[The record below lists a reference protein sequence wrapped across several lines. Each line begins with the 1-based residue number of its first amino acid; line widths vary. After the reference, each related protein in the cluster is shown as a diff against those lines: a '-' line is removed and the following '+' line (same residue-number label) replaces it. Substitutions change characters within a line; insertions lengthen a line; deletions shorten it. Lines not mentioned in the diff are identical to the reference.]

1 MNTTPR
7 FLPAT
12 RKEMDALGWKRPDV
26 ILVTGDS
33 YVDAPA
39 IGAAVVGRVLD
50 RAGYKVAII
59 AQPDIHSDLDITRLG
74 EPALFW
80 GVTGGSLDSMVANYT
95 ASGKKRKRCD
105 YTPGGENTRRPDRAV
120 IAYTNLIRRHFKG
133 SPVPIV
139 LGGIEASLRRVPHY
153 DAWQNRI
160 RGSIL
165 FDAKADYLLYGMGER
180 SVVELADALASGSS
194 PDDVSGLCRKSDA
207 PVPGY
212 LELPSLE
219 EVKKDKGAFSSMFV
233 TFKANADAL
242 TARGLFQKHDTR
254 YLVQNPPQPPLT
266 ETELDAVNE
275 LPYTREL
282 HPLCQSMGEVR
293 AMETIRFSIA
303 THRGCYGDCNFCA
316 IALHQGRTV
325 SSRSEASILRET
337 RDLTALSGFKGY
349 ILDAGG
355 PTANMYGF
363 ECEKKLKKGAC
374 TDRRCLYPSI
384 CPALKPDHSRLISLL
399 KQMQQVPGIKKVFS
413 ASGIRPDLVLA
424 DKKKGDLYLREVV
437 ANHTSG
443 QLKIAPEHTSDKV
456 LSLMGKPQTELIR
469 FRNRFLELTAEA
481 GKPQFLTYYFM
492 VAHPGCGQKEMEELT
507 RFCQSE
513 LHTRPEQAQIFTP
526 TPSTLSTLMYVT
538 EKDPETGKPVFVEKQ
553 KDAKERQKATLH
565 GTGRGP
571 GRDRKGTSGGYRKK
585 SAPGTDRRPG
595 KHKASAHKSSGRR
608 NSR

>member
-1 MNTTPR
+1 MNKTPR

-12 RKEMDALGWKRPDV
+12 RKEMDALGWERPDV

-39 IGAAVVGRVLD
+39 IGAAVVGRVLQ

-59 AQPDIHSDLDITRLG
+59 AQPDIDSDGDVTRLG

-133 SPVPIV
+133 RPVPIV

-180 SVVELADALASGSS
+180 SVVQLADALAAGTS
-194 PDDVSGLCRKSDA
+194 PDAIFGLCRKSDT

-212 LELPSLE
+212 LELPPLA
-219 EVKKDKGAFSSMFV
+219 EVKKDKEAFSRMFV
-233 TFKANADAL
+233 AFKTNADAI
-242 TARGLFQKHDTR
+242 TALGLVQKHDTR

-266 ETELDAVNE
+266 EEELDTVNE

-282 HPLCQSMGEVR
+282 HPLCARMGEVR

-316 IALHQGRTV
+316 IAIHQGRTV

-337 RDLTALSGFKGY
+337 ESLTGLSGFKGY

-363 ECEKKLKKGAC
+363 ECQKKLKKGAC
-374 TDRRCLYPSI
+374 TDRRCLYPTI

-399 KQMQQVPGIKKVFS
+399 KKMQQVPGIKKVFS

-437 ANHTSG
+437 THHTSG

-456 LSLMGKPQTELIR
+456 LALMGKPKTELIR
-469 FRNRFLELTAEA
+469 FRKRFQELTTEA

-507 RFCQSE
+507 RFCHSE

-526 TPSTLSTLMYVT
+526 TPSTFSTLMYVT
-538 EKDPETGKPVFVEKQ
+538 GKDPETGKPIFVEKQ
-553 KDAKERQKATLH
+553 KEAKERQKATLH
-565 GTGRGP
+565 ETNQGP
-571 GRDRKGTSGGYRKK
+571 RQKKRGTSDGHGEKREPSQRHKPQKHWGHKDKK
-585 SAPGTDRRPG
+585 
-595 KHKASAHKSSGRR
+595 
-608 NSR
+608 

>member
-1 MNTTPR
+1 MNNTPR

-12 RKEMDALGWKRPDV
+12 RQEMDALGWERPDV

-33 YVDAPA
+33 YIDAPA
-39 IGAAVVGRVLD
+39 IGAAVIGRVLE
-50 RAGYKVAII
+50 RAGFKVAII
-59 AQPDIHSDLDITRLG
+59 AQPDTASGLDITRLG
-74 EPALFW
+74 QPALFW
-80 GVTGGSLDSMVANYT
+80 GVSGGSLDSMVANYT

-133 SPVPIV
+133 SAVPIV

-180 SVVELADALASGSS
+180 SVVELAEALATGAS
-194 PDDVSGLCRKSDA
+194 PDAIPGLCRKASD

-212 LELPSLE
+212 LELPPLA
-219 EVKKDKGAFSSMFV
+219 EVKKDDEAFSRMFV

-242 TARGLFQKHDTR
+242 TATGLVQRHDTR

-266 ETELDAVNE
+266 EAELDAVNE

-325 SSRSEASILRET
+325 SSRSEASILREAKS
-337 RDLTALSGFKGY
+337 LTKLPGFKGN

-374 TDRRCLYPSI
+374 KDRRCLYPSI
-384 CPALKPDHSRLISLL
+384 CPSLKPNHARLISLL
-399 KQMQQVPGIKKVFS
+399 KKMRRLPGIKKVFS

-424 DKKKGDLYLREVV
+424 DKQMGDLYLKEVV
-437 ANHTSG
+437 THHTSG
-443 QLKIAPEHTSDKV
+443 QLKIAPEHTSAKV
-456 LSLMGKPQTELIR
+456 LALMGKPPTELLR
-469 FRNRFLELTAEA
+469 FRKRFQELTDEA
-481 GKPQFLTYYFM
+481 GLPQFLTYYFM

-507 RFCQSE
+507 RFCHTE

-538 EKDPETGKPVFVEKQ
+538 GKEPETGKPVFVERQ
-553 KDAKERQKATLH
+553 KEAKERQKATLH
-565 GTGRGP
+565 ATRQGAGRKEKKTCDRHRKQHPLGA
-571 GRDRKGTSGGYRKK
+571 RRKGK
-585 SAPGTDRRPG
+585 PVRR
-595 KHKASAHKSSGRR
+595 
-608 NSR
+608 

>member
-1 MNTTPR
+1 MNNTPR

-12 RKEMDALGWKRPDV
+12 RQEMDALGWERPDV

-33 YVDAPA
+33 YIDAPA
-39 IGAAVVGRVLD
+39 IGAAVIGRVLD
-50 RAGYKVAII
+50 RAGFKVAII
-59 AQPDIHSDLDITRLG
+59 AQPDTANGLDITRLG
-74 EPALFW
+74 QPALFW
-80 GVTGGSLDSMVANYT
+80 GVSGGSLDSMVANYT

-133 SPVPIV
+133 SAVPIV

-180 SVVELADALASGSS
+180 SVVELAKALATGAS
-194 PDDVSGLCRKSDA
+194 PDAIPGLCRKSTE

-212 LELPSLE
+212 LELPPLA
-219 EVKKDKGAFSSMFV
+219 EVKKDTEAFSRMFV

-242 TARGLFQKHDTR
+242 TATGLVQKHDTR

-266 ETELDAVNE
+266 EAELDAVNE

-325 SSRSEASILRET
+325 SSRSEASILREAKS
-337 RDLTALSGFKGY
+337 LTQLPGFKGN

-374 TDRRCLYPSI
+374 KDRRCLYPSV
-384 CPALKPDHSRLISLL
+384 CPSLKPNHARLISLL
-399 KQMQQVPGIKKVFS
+399 TKMQRLPGIKKVFS

-424 DKKKGDLYLREVV
+424 DEQMGDLYLKEVV
-437 ANHTSG
+437 THHTSG
-443 QLKIAPEHTSDKV
+443 QLKIAPEHTSAKV
-456 LSLMGKPQTELIR
+456 LALMGKPPTELLR
-469 FRNRFLELTAEA
+469 FRKRFQELTDEA
-481 GKPQFLTYYFM
+481 GLPQFLTYYFM
-492 VAHPGCGQKEMEELT
+492 VAHPGCGQTEMEELT
-507 RFCQSE
+507 RFCRTE

-538 EKDPETGKPVFVEKQ
+538 GKDPESGKPVFVERQ
-553 KDAKERQKATLH
+553 KEAKERQKATLH
-565 GTGRGP
+565 ATHQGQGRKVKKQG
-571 GRDRKGTSGGYRKK
+571 DRQRKK
-585 SAPGTDRRPG
+585 HTHGTDHRRKPV
-595 KHKASAHKSSGRR
+595 RR
-608 NSR
+608 

>member
-1 MNTTPR
+1 MIKKSP

-12 RKEMDALGWKRPDV
+12 RQEMDALGWERPDV

-33 YVDAPA
+33 YIDAPA
-39 IGAAVVGRVLD
+39 IGAAVVGRVLH

-59 AQPDIHSDLDITRLG
+59 AQPDITDGQDITRLG

-80 GVTGGSLDSMVANYT
+80 GVSGGSLDSMVANYT

-105 YTPGGENTRRPDRAV
+105 YTPGGENNRRPDRAV

-133 SPVPIV
+133 GTIPIV

-180 SVVELADALASGSS
+180 SVVELADALSSGTS
-194 PDDVSGLCRKSDA
+194 PDAIYGLCRKSET
-207 PVPGY
+207 PVEDY
-212 LELPSLE
+212 LELPSLA
-219 EVKKDKGAFSSMFV
+219 EVKKDKEAFTRMFL
-233 TFKANADAL
+233 TFKANADAF
-242 TARGLFQKHDTR
+242 TARGLVQKHDSR
-254 YLVQNPPQPPLT
+254 YLIQNPPQPPLT
-266 ETELDAVNE
+266 AEELDTVNE

-282 HPLCQSMGEVR
+282 HPLCQSQGEVR

-303 THRGCYGDCNFCA
+303 SHRGCYGECNFCA

-325 SSRSEASILRET
+325 SSRSEASVLRET
-337 RDLTALSGFKGY
+337 EALTHLPGFKGN

-363 ECEKKLKKGAC
+363 ECAKKLKKGPC
-374 TDRRCLYPSI
+374 TDRRCLYPVI
-384 CPALKPDHSRLISLL
+384 CPSLKPDHSRLLSLL
-399 KQMQQVPGIKKVFS
+399 KKMQQVPGIKKVFS

-424 DKKKGDLYLREVV
+424 DKKNGDLYLKEVV
-437 ANHTSG
+437 AHHTSG
-443 QLKIAPEHTSDKV
+443 QLKIAPEHTSEKV
-456 LSLMGKPQTELIR
+456 LSLMGKPKTELLR
-469 FRNRFLELTAEA
+469 FRKRFQELTDEA

-492 VAHPGCGQKEMEELT
+492 AAHPGCGQREMDELAQ
-507 RFCQSE
+507 FCRNE

-526 TPSTLSTLMYVT
+526 TPSTISTLMYLT
-538 EKDPETGKPVFVEKQ
+538 EKDPETGQPIVVEKR
-553 KDAKERQKATLH
+553 KEAKERQKGALLSTSR
-565 GTGRGP
+565 GDQGNERRPSDGR
-571 GRDRKGTSGGYRKK
+571 RDKRPSEVRRKTEEKRTSGR
-585 SAPGTDRRPG
+585 
-595 KHKASAHKSSGRR
+595 HKGNRSS
-608 NSR
+608 S